1 MRAEHGH
8 DGSNDLPEDVL
19 VLREKRQQEIHHNFD
34 PFGLLFVAVGL
45 LGNALSLFLLLL
57 ARLVQADVKVGQDV
71 DGQCGIREQLK
82 TPNVYL
88 LKFPI

>member
-1 MRAEHGH
+1 
-8 DGSNDLPEDVL
+8 
-19 VLREKRQQEIHHNFD
+19 
-34 PFGLLFVAVGL
+34 
-45 LGNALSLFLLLL
+45 
-57 ARLVQADVKVGQDV
+57 VKVGQDV